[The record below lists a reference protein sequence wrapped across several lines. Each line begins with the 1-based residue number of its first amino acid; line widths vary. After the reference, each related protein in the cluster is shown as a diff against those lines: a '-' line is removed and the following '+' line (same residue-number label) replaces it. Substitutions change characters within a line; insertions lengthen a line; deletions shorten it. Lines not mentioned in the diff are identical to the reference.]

1 MKTAWA
7 SSKNDKCRVIN
18 YDSKSFIRFQAG
30 IFQNLLKIFGTYSLA
45 FICVRLYT
53 PSTEHFS
60 SPAAAAAAVVAAAAV
75 AVVVAVRLRAVDSV
89 TIFH

>member
-60 SPAAAAAAVVAAAAV
+60 SPAAAAAAVVAAAD
-75 AVVVAVRLRAVDSV
+75 VVTVAVRLRAVDSV

>member
-1 MKTAWA
+1 M
-7 SSKNDKCRVIN
+7 
-18 YDSKSFIRFQAG
+18 
-30 IFQNLLKIFGTYSLA
+30 FGTYSLA

>member
-1 MKTAWA
+1 M
-7 SSKNDKCRVIN
+7 
-18 YDSKSFIRFQAG
+18 
-30 IFQNLLKIFGTYSLA
+30 FGTYSLA

-60 SPAAAAAAVVAAAAV
+60 SPAAAAVVVAAV
-75 AVVVAVRLRAVDSV
+75 AVVVTVAVRLRAVDSV